1 MLSEGVC
8 PANAS
13 CIILN
18 LRSCAL
24 RFFASLALVS
34 EPFEEIAFE
43 EKSLLTDLR
52 PDIGCF
58 EDCDIVGGNDDDVQE
73 RVMSV
78 RSRSSA
84 RDATCLRDHVHR
96 VKNGGL

>member
-1 MLSEGVC
+1 MSDGVC

-24 RFFASLALVS
+24 SFFVSSDLALVS
-34 EPFEEIAFE
+34 ESLEEIAFE
-43 EKSLLTDLR
+43 EKSRLTDLR

-58 EDCDIVGGNDDDVQE
+58 DDCDIAGGNNHDVQE
-73 RVMSV
+73 RVMS
-78 RSRSSA
+78 
-84 RDATCLRDHVHR
+84 T
-96 VKNGGL
+96 G